1 MNERT
6 LTILKTAALFGAVGA
21 IFAVVLRKGAA
32 TNPGL
37 GKLIEPNLIDREKMS
52 PRLRKLLE
60 TAEATSDDVI
70 GMPRRDA
77 ERLCRERG
85 LVARVAEW
93 GDARD
98 KNYALTADLSIGRVN
113 LRLRDGT
120 VFDAYVV

>member
-1 MNERT
+1 MTDRGW
-6 LTILKTAALFGAVGA
+6 TILRTAALFGVVGA
-21 IFAVVLRKGAA
+21 VLAVVFRKEAKA
-32 TNPGL
+32 NPGL
-37 GKLIEPNLIDREKMS
+37 GKLIEPHLIDRERMS

-60 TAEATSDDVI
+60 TAEATADDVI
-70 GMPRRDA
+70 GMSRSDA

-85 LVARVAEW
+85 LVARVASW

-113 LRLRDGT
+113 LRLRDGA